1 LKATE
6 EVYHIYFEKDLEA
19 VVMEWNGY
27 STSVQF
33 REGTELMLRT
43 LVENK
48 CAKVLADIRNMTL
61 IGMED
66 QHWLETDFLPRAIAS
81 GFRAIAIITPVA
93 YFNKVAVET
102 ISYKVDKA
110 KLVISYF
117 DNRKS
122 AEEWIG
128 DFGS

>member
-1 LKATE
+1 MKATE